1 MEENIQIKM
10 KIRKLNFIYIVI
22 CILFTPWQSYAMG
35 KVVHKNDMIKV
46 YSFLPQDSPRVQRF
60 FDAIHAAID
69 YAVFDKVEF
78 SGGTGNPPFVK
89 KPPFERT
96 VWANHRIWFHWGYN
110 TDPQKYTPLTECINN
125 NISRGLMLE
134 EHRSLFYSLLK
145 DEISRRDKILQDITA
160 NLLGYNI
167 SILSKSMKSQ
177 INAFITIPYAVHLLR
192 DRTTVEVN
200 IVLPMNDI
208 ASSVYTAIRNLA
220 GNVEQNIK
228 KGNTVIKKLKQAQNN
243 PIQFLEAMQ
252 ELIPDYIM
260 SLEGGIYD
268 IKSKVKKI

>member
-1 MEENIQIKM
+1 M
-10 KIRKLNFIYIVI
+10 KNRKLNFIYIVI
-22 CILFTPWQSYAMG
+22 CILFTPCQSYAMP

-69 YAVFDKVEF
+69 YAVFDKVKF
-78 SGGTGNPPFVK
+78 SGGTGNPPFVNA
-89 KPPFERT
+89 PPFKGTR
-96 VWANHRIWFHWGYN
+96 WPNHRIWFHWGYN
-110 TDPQKYTPLTECINN
+110 TDPRKYTPLTECINN

-134 EHRSLFYSLLK
+134 EHRSLFYSLLEK
-145 DEISRRDKILQDITA
+145 EISYRNTALQDITS
-160 NLLGYNI
+160 NLLGYDSRI
-167 SILSKSMKSQ
+167 IPSKPITSQ
-177 INAFITIPYAVHLLR
+177 INAFIAIPYAVHLLR

-200 IVLPMNDI
+200 MVLPMNDI

-220 GNVEQNIK
+220 GNVEHNIK
-228 KGNTVIKKLKQAQNN
+228 KGNTVIKKLRQAQNN

-268 IKSKVKKI
+268 IKSKVKKL